1 MSNNEEQSRP
11 EPGGKAMREIIGYL
25 KNYPFLLI
33 TIAGLLI
40 LSGILIFETEKL
52 KEFKWLIYAVVLLP
66 LVIQF
71 FIEFKKMQFR
81 QTSAKPAAPASMTS
95 VAPVPESV
103 PSSQT
108 ALKLSAKA
116 IASVVIG
123 ALLVLTFGEMAPEEL
138 VDSDMQTGM
147 LMFAFIALGLGVSAW
162 RDANRQLR
170 RGKGLAIGGSV
181 MGALLALSA
190 TGWLMQ
196 SQQVQTVSLAGMYSL
211 ASYSVNG
218 QLNPFPMSAQMSVG
232 QVADTMYR
240 WESTTQIQPPGSPA
254 ISVGYQGV
262 LQNQNGAWTNQ
273 VTASNDPNWHNEGPI
288 AVTLSVTAEGVRMQ
302 YLSQG
307 NAIVED
313 WRKASQGM

>member
-1 MSNNEEQSRP
+1 MSNEEQPRS

-81 QTSAKPAAPASMTS
+81 QTVNKAAPATATAVTDQAPQPS
-95 VAPVPESV
+95 V
-103 PSSQT
+103 QGL
-108 ALKLSAKA
+108 ALKLSGKA
-116 IASVVIG
+116 IASVVLAAI
-123 ALLVLTFGEMAPEEL
+123 LVLTLGDLSPEEQ
-138 VDSDMQTGM
+138 VDTDMQTGM
-147 LMFAFIALGLGVSAW
+147 LMFALLALGLGVSAW

-170 RGKGLAIGGSV
+170 RGKGLAISGTV

-196 SQQVQTVSLAGMYSL
+196 SQQVQPMSLAGMYSL
-211 ASYSVNG
+211 NSYSVNG
-218 QLNPFPMSAQMSVG
+218 QLNPLPMSAQMTVG
-232 QVADTMYR
+232 PLEDNSYR
-240 WESTTQIQPPGSPA
+240 WESATQIQPPGAPA

-273 VTASNDPNWHNEGPI
+273 VTASSDPNWQNQGAI
-288 AVTLSVTAEGVRMQ
+288 AVTLVVTAEGIRLQ

-307 NAIVED
+307 NAVVED
-313 WRKASQGM
+313 WRKASQAM